1 MWIDIIGY
9 VGMALVLCSFL
20 MKKLTLVRLVNMCG
34 AILSLVY
41 GILTH
46 TWPTAILNGSLLLI
60 NGIYLILDKTR
71 KKKAI

>member
-9 VGMALVLCSFL
+9 TGMALVLCSFL

-34 AILSLVY
+34 AVLSLAY
-41 GILTH
+41 GILTS
-46 TWPTAILNGSLLLI
+46 TWPTAILNGALLLI

-71 KKKAI
+71 KKKDI